1 MKIRTKRNGKIGIN
15 AKNYLTVGPG
25 DYPCRDNLY
34 LIVAPSGGRRWL
46 FRYQRKAIKDSMG
59 LGSARDVTFG
69 DAKKKALD
77 HRRTLANGGD
87 PKEVRDQA
95 RRAEACPLFGPY
107 ATAWRE
113 TYEKGL
119 KHLSSRN
126 KLKHQIDVHCKP
138 LHRMRM
144 DEITTDQIIKLV
156 LGPTRHKVETTRDV
170 RQRLQ
175 KIFKVAIGDELRRDN
190 PADYERRIEP
200 KMGKAPKRGRVRGH
214 HKAMSHQDVPAF
226 MHKLSTIADQS
237 ARAIEITALT
247 VARTHE
253 IQNMR
258 WSQLDL
264 DRGQWDIIGAGVE
277 TAAPGETEGGT
288 GTKNSYDR
296 RTPLPRQAL
305 AILREMYEKRIN
317 DYVFPGRD
325 LDGQMSNNTMLKAL
339 KEISGDPTLT
349 VHGLRGTFRTWAQ
362 DETDF
367 EEEIVEHCMH
377 HITGDDAEKAYK
389 HGQALRKRR
398 IVLQAWADFATKPPA
413 KLIATARAA

>member
-1 MKIRTKRNGKIGIN
+1 MKIRTKQNGKIGIN

-25 DYPCRDNLY
+25 DYPCGDNLY

-46 FRYQRKAIKDSMG
+46 FRYQRNAIKDSMG

-138 LHRMRM
+138 LHKMRM
-144 DEITTDQIIKLV
+144 DEITTDQIIELV
-156 LGPTRHKVETTRDV
+156 LGAIRHKVETTRDV

-190 PADYERRIEP
+190 PADYETRIEP

-214 HKAMSHQDVPAF
+214 HKAMSHQDVPEF

-253 IQNMR
+253 IQIMR

-264 DRGQWDIIGAGVE
+264 DHGQWDIIGAGVE
-277 TAAPGETEGGT
+277 TAAPGETEGET

-339 KEISGDPTLT
+339 KGISGDPTLT

-367 EEEIVEHCMH
+367 DEEIIEHCMH
-377 HITGDDAEKAYK
+377 HIAGDDAEKAYR

-398 IVLQAWADFATKPPA
+398 IVLQAWADFAIKPTA

>member
-25 DYPCRDNLY
+25 DYPCGDNLY
-34 LIVAPSGGRRWL
+34 LIVASSGGRRWL

-87 PKEVRDQA
+87 PKEVRDEA

-107 ATAWRE
+107 AAAWRE
-113 TYEKGL
+113 TYEKSL
-119 KHLSSRN
+119 KHISSRN

-138 LHRMRM
+138 LDKMRM

-156 LGPTRHKVETTRDV
+156 LDPIRHKVETCRDV

-175 KIFKVAIGDELRRDN
+175 KIFKVAIGDGLRKDN
-190 PADYERRIEP
+190 PADYETRIEP
-200 KMGKAPKRGRVRGH
+200 KMGNAPKRGRVRGH
-214 HKAMSHQDVPAF
+214 HKALSYQDVPAF
-226 MHKLSTIADQS
+226 VQKLATVADQS
-237 ARAIEITALT
+237 ARAVEITLLT

-258 WSQLDL
+258 WSQFDL
-264 DRGQWDIIGAGVE
+264 GHGEWDITGAGVE

-288 GTKNSYDR
+288 GTKNYHNKC
-296 RTPLPRQAL
+296 TPLPRQAL

-325 LDGQMSNNTMLKAL
+325 LDGPISNNTMLKAL

-377 HITGDDAEKAYK
+377 HVTGDNAEKAYK
-389 HGQALRKRR
+389 HGRALRKRR

-413 KLIATARAA
+413 KLIAAARAA

>member
-1 MKIRTKRNGKIGIN
+1 MKIRTKQNGKIGIN

-25 DYPCRDNLY
+25 DYPCGDNLY

-138 LHRMRM
+138 LHKMRM

-156 LGPTRHKVETTRDV
+156 LGPIRHKVETTRDV

-190 PADYERRIEP
+190 PADYETRIEP

-237 ARAIEITALT
+237 ARAIEIAVLT

-264 DRGQWDIIGAGVE
+264 DHAQWDIIGVGVE

-288 GTKNSYDR
+288 GTKNNYNR

-305 AILREMYEKRIN
+305 A
-317 DYVFPGRD
+317 
-325 LDGQMSNNTMLKAL
+325 S
-339 KEISGDPTLT
+339 
-349 VHGLRGTFRTWAQ
+349 
-362 DETDF
+362 
-367 EEEIVEHCMH
+367 
-377 HITGDDAEKAYK
+377 
-389 HGQALRKRR
+389 
-398 IVLQAWADFATKPPA
+398 
-413 KLIATARAA
+413 

>member
-25 DYPCRDNLY
+25 DYPCGDNLY
-34 LIVAPSGGRRWL
+34 LIVASSGGRRWL

-59 LGSARDVTFG
+59 LGSARDVPFG

-87 PKEVRDQA
+87 PKEVRDEA

-107 ATAWRE
+107 AAAWRA
-113 TYEKGL
+113 TYEKSL
-119 KHLSSRN
+119 KHISSRN

-138 LHRMRM
+138 LDKMRM

-156 LGPTRHKVETTRDV
+156 LDPIRHKVETCRDV

-175 KIFKVAIGDELRRDN
+175 KIFKVAIGDGLRKDN
-190 PADYERRIEP
+190 PADYETRIEP

-214 HKAMSHQDVPAF
+214 HKALSYQDVPAF
-226 MHKLSTIADQS
+226 MQKLATVADQS
-237 ARAIEITALT
+237 ARAVEITLLT

-258 WSQLDL
+258 WSQFDL
-264 DRGQWDIIGAGVE
+264 DHGEWDITGAGVE
-277 TAAPGETEGGT
+277 RAAPGETEGGT
-288 GTKNSYDR
+288 GTKNYHNKC
-296 RTPLPRQAL
+296 TPLPRQAL

-325 LDGQMSNNTMLKAL
+325 LDGPISNNTMLKAL

-367 EEEIVEHCMH
+367 EEEIIEHCMH